1 MRSFIFVT
9 AKWKVPFLT
18 AKICIFV
25 PNSVRALGRVKGSGD
40 VTGCIRSLRQRF
52 GVFVY
57 SWFLVELVRKIS
69 DYPCKTM
76 SDSEHSSSDSSSER
90 SEAMSASDGEGS
102 SCCFLF
108 KSNFAPYQGEPLAG
122 DGEMADNDGEEEEE
136 EGDEDGLL
144 PSVLAQRFEG
154 RVAVN
159 EW

>member
-1 MRSFIFVT
+1 
-9 AKWKVPFLT
+9 
-18 AKICIFV
+18 
-25 PNSVRALGRVKGSGD
+25 
-40 VTGCIRSLRQRF
+40 
-52 GVFVY
+52 
-57 SWFLVELVRKIS
+57 
-69 DYPCKTM
+69 M

-102 SCCFLF
+102 SSCFLF